1 MQARSASDPSD
12 ATAVV
17 RPRHAVAVQ
26 SPHRVMNEFLHYCPA
41 RLSPSPASQGGVGS
55 SDQCNTAMKAFSGG
69 VIPQRFPRSFIEL
82 ACDFIKLNL

>member
-26 SPHRVMNEFLHYCPA
+26 SPHRVMNEFLRYCLAP
-41 RLSPSPASQGGVGS
+41 LSPPRRAKGGCLPSP
-55 SDQCNTAMKAFSGG
+55 
-69 VIPQRFPRSFIEL
+69 P
-82 ACDFIKLNL
+82 